1 MYTTV
6 FNIYNNNEL
15 VEHQIRMISDFS
27 NDAENSTLMSKLHF
41 TINSYRKKAVLYKN
55 CINILQYYFYLYF
68 QSNKWSLGEQKRLLL
83 KTLNIL
89 HIKNF

>member
-15 VEHQIRMISDFS
+15 VEHQIRMISDWS

-41 TINSYRKKAVLYKN
+41 TINSYRKKSCLRFALGYALW
-55 CINILQYYFYLYF
+55 LQTC
-68 QSNKWSLGEQKRLLL
+68 QEAQIWMEAHKSL
-83 KTLNIL
+83 
-89 HIKNF
+89 